1 MSILVDTQLRA
12 KISKTPS
19 ELINITASS
28 ISPKIR
34 GCSIELHIGPI
45 YRPGIEAGKEGSA
58 TNPHRLPVSLEQGD
72 TAVIETVE
80 SFKLDNLHAAFVF
93 PSSHVSIQG
102 LLMTNPGHVDPG
114 YSGSLH
120 VTVINMGREPFSLQP
135 GQPFL
140 RAFIHKLDAPAVTT
154 PPISNPVLQEL
165 LNKLSPDFL
174 NVKSRAEESAKKYV
188 DRAVLRTQWL
198 QFVFPV
204 IATIVA
210 AGIGATATYLSTS
223 NRLEERTKT
232 FEERIKLLET
242 STASERIKALE
253 LSYPLQERLI
263 DIEGKLKE
271 NSSPQKVPP
280 RQVNPVPQ
288 AKSGS
293 DNHRAA
299 DKL

>member
-1 MSILVDTQLRA
+1 MSILIDTQLRA
-12 KISKTPS
+12 KVSKTPS
-19 ELINITASS
+19 ELIDITASS
-28 ISPKIR
+28 VSPTIR
-34 GCSIELHIGPI
+34 GCSIDLHIGPI

-58 TNPHRLPVSLEQGD
+58 TNPHRLPVSLKQGD

-80 SFKLDNLHAAFVF
+80 SFKLDNLHADFVF
-93 PSSHVSIQG
+93 PSSRVSIQG

-120 VTVINMGREPFSLQP
+120 VTVINMGQEPFSLQP
-135 GQPFL
+135 GQSFL
-140 RAFIHKLDAPAVTT
+140 RAFIHKLDAPAVTQ
-154 PPISNPVLQEL
+154 PPTSAPVLQEL

-174 NVKSRAEESAKKYV
+174 NVKSRAEEAAKKHI

-204 IATIVA
+204 IATIAA
-210 AGIGATATYLSTS
+210 AGLGAAATYFSTS

-232 FEERIKLLET
+232 FEERIKSLET
-242 STASERIKALE
+242 STTSERIKALE

-263 DIEGKLKE
+263 SIESKLKE
-271 NSSPQKVPP
+271 KSPPKQVPP
-280 RQVNPVPQ
+280 HQVKSAPQ
-288 AKSGS
+288 AKAAS

-299 DKL
+299 NKL

>member
-12 KISKTPS
+12 QVYKTPS
-19 ELINITASS
+19 ELIDITGSS
-28 ISPKIR
+28 VTPKIR
-34 GCSIELHIGPI
+34 GCSIDLHIGPI
-45 YRPGIEAGKEGSA
+45 YRPGIETGKEGSA
-58 TNPHRLPVSLEQGD
+58 INPHRLPVSLEQGE
-72 TAVIETVE
+72 TAVIETAE
-80 SFKLDNLHAAFVF
+80 SFKLDNSHAAFVF

-120 VTVINMGREPFSLQP
+120 VTVINMGKKPFSLQP
-135 GQPFL
+135 GQSFL
-140 RAFIHKLDAPAVTT
+140 RAFIHKLDVPAVT
-154 PPISNPVLQEL
+154 PPPRNGPVLQEI

-174 NVKSRAEESAKKYV
+174 DVKFRAEEAAKKHV

-198 QFVFPV
+198 QFVFPI

-210 AGIGATATYLSTS
+210 AGLGAAATYLSTS

-242 STASERIKALE
+242 STTSERIKTLE

-263 DIEGKLKE
+263 GIENKLKE
-271 NSSPQKVPP
+271 KTQPGKVMRSQVKSTPQVKPASEN
-280 RQVNPVPQ
+280 Q
-288 AKSGS
+288 
-293 DNHRAA
+293 RAA
-299 DKL
+299 SKQ